1 MIWPFNRKKREP
13 CDEMLE
19 AQAANIEAQLDLNV
33 ARQRYL
39 EITQQTDQL
48 EQINQRNHFS
58 ESLTR
63 AFTREA
69 PS

>member
-19 AQAANIEAQLDLNV
+19 AQAAKIEAQLDLNV
-33 ARQRYL
+33 AKQKYQDVS
-39 EITQQTDQL
+39 EQTGQL
-48 EQINQRNHFS
+48 RLINKRNHFS

-63 AFTREA
+63 AFREA